1 MGENHSFRTGS
12 GSYTS
17 DARHTYVGCR
27 EYLGSM
33 PFQRG
38 SEGDRGQRLHHDIL
52 GVLGMMFVVAL
63 VVGALGLHV
72 MV

>member
-1 MGENHSFRTGS
+1 
-12 GSYTS
+12 
-17 DARHTYVGCR
+17 
-27 EYLGSM
+27 M